1 MDIIRKYALMNALEY
16 GGKASAKAVMGKVM
30 GDSAELRKDPSK
42 TMELINE
49 EISRINEMTKEEIE
63 EELRKAYPEY
73 FEKKEVKEKKE
84 LPPLPN
90 AECVVTRIPPEPNGV
105 PHIGHGLSFYFNYY
119 YARRYNGK
127 VILRF
132 DDTNPEKERL
142 EYYNEMKEGI
152 AWLKID
158 WDEEHYESDDLPLL
172 YEYAE
177 KLIEQGDA
185 YVCFCPQPKIK
196 EDRYHLREC
205 ECRKRSAQENKD
217 LWNHMFKG
225 KKCILRIK
233 GDMKSA
239 DSQMRD
245 PTLFRVVKTP
255 HPIQKDKYLVWPTY
269 DFACAIEDSV
279 LGITHVLRSNEFHTK
294 LQNYVRDLLKLRHP
308 IIIQYSRFN
317 VRGSPASKRQL
328 RPLISKGLVE
338 GWDDVRLTTLIA
350 LKRRG
355 IVPETIHALAKE
367 MGLSTSEPEID
378 WSIIEALNRK
388 LIDFRA
394 KRYFFVKDP
403 VKLCVEGAPA
413 LQVQLKLHPEVD
425 YGVREIKTGGTFYV
439 SREDVQDEF
448 RLKDLF
454 NVKVTEKKENEIKGV
469 FMGRDLRKE
478 LEKIQ
483 WVTDKNVDVTILVPH
498 ELFIR
503 GEYNPESLE
512 IVEGLAEE
520 AVRELPVGE
529 IIQFERFGFCCIDR
543 VGEKVTACFAHR

>member
-1 MDIIRKYALMNALEY
+1 MDIVRKYALMNALEF

-30 GDSAELRKDPSK
+30 GESAELRKDPSK

-49 EISRINEMTKEEIE
+49 EIARINEMSGEEIE
-63 EELRKAYPEY
+63 KELKKIYPEY

-142 EYYNEMKEGI
+142 EYYNDMKEGI

-172 YEYAE
+172 YGYAE

-205 ECRKRSAQENKD
+205 ECRKRSVQENKD
-217 LWNHMFKG
+217 LWNHMFEG
-225 KKCILRIK
+225 KKYILRIK

-255 HPIQKDKYLVWPTY
+255 HPIQKDKYIVWPTY

-338 GWDDVRLTTLIA
+338 GWDDIRLTTLIA

-388 LIDFRA
+388 LIDSRA

-413 LQVQLKLHPEVD
+413 LQVQLKLHPDVD
-425 YGVREIKTGGTFYV
+425 YGVREIETGNIFYV
-439 SREDVQDEF
+439 SREDVRDEF

-454 NVKVTEKKENEIKGV
+454 NVKVTERKENEIKGV

-483 WVTDKNVDVTILVPH
+483 WVTDKNVNVKILVPH
-498 ELFIR
+498 ELFIN

-529 IIQFERFGFCCIDR
+529 IIQFERFGFCCIDKI
-543 VGEKVTACFAHR
+543 GEKVTACFAHR